1 MLFTRFLLI
10 LSIVLLSIV
19 TCQLSGPEKS
29 FVYINLEVEEAEDRL
44 VHFLQTTP
52 VNLQLTWTW
61 SKTRKKRK
69 RWQKTLKQ
77 ENIED
82 ITLPKYE

>member
-44 VHFLQTTP
+44 VHFPQTTS

-61 SKTRKKRK
+61 RKTRRKRK
-69 RWQKTLKQ
+69 RWLKTLKQ

-82 ITLPKYE
+82 ITLPIN